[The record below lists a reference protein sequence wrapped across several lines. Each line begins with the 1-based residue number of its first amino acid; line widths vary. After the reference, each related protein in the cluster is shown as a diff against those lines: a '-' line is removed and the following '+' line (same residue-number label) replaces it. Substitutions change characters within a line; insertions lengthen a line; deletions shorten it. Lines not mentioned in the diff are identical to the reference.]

1 MRFLRPFILLLLL
14 LWVEAAWAMQ
24 IFVKDLNGKTIT
36 LEVEPSDSID
46 NVKQKIQDK
55 EGISPDNQILI
66 FAGKVLEDVRTL
78 SDYNIQK
85 ESTLHLLLDSD
96 ADDVDDGTDNCP
108 NSANTD
114 QTDSDGD
121 GDGDACD
128 SDRDGD
134 GVEDSEDC
142 SLDDFFGRIDTDSD
156 GICNYYDDDQDGDG
170 FSDKLTMAV
179 IRVATAGGFST
190 GRIYLS
196 ADVPDGDVKLDFR
209 PTWDGWEVKTA
220 TWIYEWT
227 DNGLDYQPFVDE
239 ALSWIEKSPTEFN
252 TALGFRNYFAPAKA
266 LSITGN
272 IENPD
277 NCPSVANID
286 QLNSDSDAEG
296 NACDADDDNDG
307 LTDTE
312 ETELGTDP
320 LKTDTDGDG
329 WSDKEEVDEGTDPL
343 LASSQPELEGGL
355 PIWLLYQAT
364 Q

>member
-1 MRFLRPFILLLLL
+1 MRFLKPFILLLPL
-14 LWVEAAWAMQ
+14 LWVEAAWAMP

-108 NSANTD
+108 KSANTD

-179 IRVATAGGFST
+179 TRVATAGGFST

-209 PTWDGWEVKTA
+209 PTWDGWEVKLPHGFTSGP
-220 TWIYEWT
+220 TMGWITSHLLMKLCRGSRNLPPSSIRLWGSGIT
-227 DNGLDYQPFVDE
+227 LRQRK
-239 ALSWIEKSPTEFN
+239 LS
-252 TALGFRNYFAPAKA
+252 
-266 LSITGN
+266 
-272 IENPD
+272 
-277 NCPSVANID
+277 PSQEI
-286 QLNSDSDAEG
+286 
-296 NACDADDDNDG
+296 
-307 LTDTE
+307 
-312 ETELGTDP
+312 
-320 LKTDTDGDG
+320 LKTLTTAQV
-329 WSDKEEVDEGTDPL
+329 SLT
-343 LASSQPELEGGL
+343 STS
-355 PIWLLYQAT
+355 
-364 Q
+364 